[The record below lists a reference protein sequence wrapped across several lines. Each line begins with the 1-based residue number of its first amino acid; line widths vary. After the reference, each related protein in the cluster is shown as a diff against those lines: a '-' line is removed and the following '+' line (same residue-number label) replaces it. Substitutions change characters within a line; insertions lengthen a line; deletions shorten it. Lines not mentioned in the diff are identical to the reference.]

1 MDEGDPERILQGF
14 EAERAALLDAA
25 RGREAGLPAR
35 WLHQPSHY
43 TVPASDPDRIR
54 KAAGGMAPCR
64 RLLDRLGL
72 APAEVAAAVDVD
84 AALLED
90 ALARGAPPPVVI
102 VDGEDATA
110 LDPDVQARARTAAV
124 EALCAV
130 DWGRTLALYMPS
142 GLELAAC
149 ARDLVD
155 VVGATL
161 RRGGR
166 LDGVVWPKARH
177 EDELRLLDRA
187 LAALE
192 PERGQVR
199 VVLMVESAA
208 ALTRLPALT
217 DALRPRLAALVLGLV
232 DLASDLGLPE
242 ARQDH
247 PALDAAR
254 VQLVQAAAA
263 VGVPAI
269 DAMTFDYPV
278 RDPSLDDAANR
289 TRALAALATCARDAR
304 RGAALGLA
312 GKWVGHP
319 LQLLVNEV
327 VRRAALGG
335 PERLARDVAEAR
347 AYAAAVR
354 AGRGAI
360 AREGRM
366 LDRATDRHVRVR
378 LRAALAHGLEAA
390 SPRAGAVKG
399 SMSGR
404 TVAPTANH
412 RERPAHEPRASVA
425 ANGWRDRRSKRRELP
440 APARSRASE
449 AAQASATGAPESSMA
464 VRPPPP
470 PHSES
475 CSSI

>member
-1 MDEGDPERILQGF
+1 MAPTRGGGKGRGPAVTGYAPAVNEGDRERILDGF
-14 EAERAALLDAA
+14 ERDRAALLAAA
-25 RGREAGLPAR
+25 RAREAGLPAR
-35 WLHQPSHY
+35 WLHQPSHF

-54 KAAGGMAPCR
+54 KAAGGLAPCR
-64 RLLDRLGL
+64 RLLERLGL
-72 APAEVAAAVDVD
+72 APAEVAAALEIEPT
-84 AALLED
+84 LLDE
-90 ALARGAPPPVVI
+90 ALAGGAPPPVVI

-110 LDPDVQARARTAAV
+110 LDPAVQARARAAAV
-124 EALCAV
+124 EALCEV
-130 DWGRTLALYMPS
+130 DWGCTLALYMPS
-142 GLELAAC
+142 GLELDAC

-177 EDELRLLDRA
+177 EDELRLLDRT

-192 PERGQVR
+192 PAPGQVR

-208 ALTRLPALT
+208 ALARLPVLT
-217 DALRPRLAALVLGLV
+217 EALRPRLGALVLGLV

-278 RDPSLDDAANR
+278 RDPALDDAANR
-289 TRALAALATCARDAR
+289 ARALAALATCARDAR
-304 RGAALGLA
+304 RGAALGMA

-335 PERLARDVAEAR
+335 PARVERDLAEAR
-347 AYAAAVR
+347 AYADAVR
-354 AGRGAI
+354 AGRGAV
-360 AREGRM
+360 AWQGRM

-378 LRAALAHGLEAA
+378 LRAALAYGL
-390 SPRAGAVKG
+390 
-399 SMSGR
+399 
-404 TVAPTANH
+404 VAP
-412 RERPAHEPRASVA
+412 EVA
-425 ANGWRDRRSKRRELP
+425 AALEL
-440 APARSRASE
+440 
-449 AAQASATGAPESSMA
+449 
-464 VRPPPP
+464 
-470 PHSES
+470 
-475 CSSI
+475 